1 MEKARTNRLTD
12 VVFIRCFSILVVV
25 AFHAYGMMLAK
36 GHFPNLYL
44 KYESL
49 YERYVSMGVI
59 NYAMP
64 LFIFIS
70 GYLFSYLLGLHKYK
84 VFTTFVWNKFKRLI
98 IPFWL
103 FCIMMMLTNNCFN
116 IWNLLNGTFLHL
128 WYLPMLFWCFI
139 ITYFLHKVDYQPLIK
154 SLILVCT
161 FFLMSTPKI
170 SPIIGGFY
178 NIPKWFFWFYLGYCI
193 FPLKEYV
200 INIFLKY
207 KLYYLLFIIYLII
220 QCSYEIEYGLNTPI
234 LDLARFCM
242 VMLLWFLGNIISTYI
257 SDISKYKVILEIDR
271 CSYGIYIFHNWIQI
285 YLISRTAQRL
295 FPLERWA
302 AEHTILFPLCFFLLS
317 LGISY
322 VLTRLLLKT
331 KVGRF
336 LIG

>member
-1 MEKARTNRLTD
+1 
-12 VVFIRCFSILVVV
+12 
-25 AFHAYGMMLAK
+25 MLAK
-36 GHFPNLYL
+36 GHFPNLCL
-44 KYESL
+44 RYESL
-49 YERYVSMGVI
+49 YERYVSMGLI

-84 VFTTFVWNKFKRLI
+84 IFTRFVWNKFKRLI

-103 FCIMMMLTNNCFN
+103 FCTMMMLTNNCFD
-116 IWNLLNGTFLHL
+116 IGNLLNGTFLHL

-139 ITYFLHKVDYQPLIK
+139 ITYLLHKVDYHSLIK
-154 SLILVCT
+154 CLILVST

-170 SPIIGGFY
+170 SPMIGGFY

-200 INIFLKY
+200 INIFKKY
-207 KLYYLLFIIYLII
+207 KLYYLLFIVYLII
-220 QCSYEIEYGLNTPI
+220 QYSHEIEYGLNTPI
-234 LDLARFCM
+234 LDSARFCM
-242 VMLLWFLGNIISTYI
+242 VMLLWFLVNIISTHI
-257 SDISKYKVILEIDR
+257 SDISKYKFVLEIDR
-271 CSYGIYIFHNWIQI
+271 CSYGIYIFHNWIQM
-285 YLISRTAQRL
+285 YLISSTAQRL

-302 AEHTILFPLCFFLLS
+302 AEHTILFPLGFFLLS

-322 VLTRLLLKT
+322 ALTRLLLKT
-331 KVGRF
+331 RVGRF